1 MLPDFSTFSE
11 NEKNAWL
18 HDNATNIKQ
27 GNYFRKFSQ
36 DELES
41 KKDSLVDT
49 CIDID
54 HKEEEFSEIKK
65 TYSDELKG
73 MKKNRAELT
82 TSIKLKGEDTN
93 GVLFEFADHE
103 LNMMITLDDSGEEVT
118 RRRLRP
124 DEKQGKLF
132 IQQTKSA

>member
-1 MLPDFSTFSE
+1 MLPDFETFSH
-11 NEKNAWL
+11 NEKLAWL
-18 HDNATNIKQ
+18 RDNASNIKQ

-54 HKEEEFSEIKK
+54 HKEEEFSEVKK
-65 TYSDELKG
+65 SYGDELKA
-73 MKKNRAELT
+73 MKKNRANLT
-82 TSIKLKGEDTN
+82 NSIKLKGEDTN
-93 GVLFEFADHE
+93 GELFEFADHE
-103 LNMMITLDDSGEEVT
+103 LNMMITLDDSGQEVS

-132 IQQTKSA
+132 IQQSKTA

>member
-1 MLPDFSTFSE
+1 MLPDFETFSQ
-11 NEKNAWL
+11 NEKLAWL
-18 HDNATNIKQ
+18 RNNASNIKQ

-54 HKEEEFSEIKK
+54 HKEEEFSEVKK
-65 TYSDELKG
+65 SYSDELKA
-73 MKKNRAELT
+73 MKKNRANLT
-82 TSIKLKGEDTN
+82 NSIKLKGEDTN
-93 GVLFEFADHE
+93 GELFEFADHE
-103 LNMMITLDDSGEEVT
+103 LNMMITLDDSGQEVT

-132 IQQTKSA
+132 IQQSKTA